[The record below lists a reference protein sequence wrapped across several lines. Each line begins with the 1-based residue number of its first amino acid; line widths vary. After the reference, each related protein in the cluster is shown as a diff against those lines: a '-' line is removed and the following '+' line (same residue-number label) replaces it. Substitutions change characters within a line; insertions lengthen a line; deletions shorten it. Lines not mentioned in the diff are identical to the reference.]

1 MRKSSDREMGNM
13 ETCYIETCVNGIWQQ
28 VSTGPIGTIQQD
40 VDWWKTVSND
50 PIRAVDSNGRL
61 VAM

>member
-1 MRKSSDREMGNM
+1 MRKSSDRDMGNM
-13 ETCYIETCVNGIWQQ
+13 ETCYIEIFGNGIWQQ

-40 VDWWKTVSND
+40 VDWWKTSSND

>member
-1 MRKSSDREMGNM
+1 MGNM
-13 ETCYIETCVNGIWQQ
+13 ETCYIEKCINGIWQQ

>member
-1 MRKSSDREMGNM
+1 MGNM
-13 ETCYIETCVNGIWQQ
+13 ETCYIEIFGNGIWQQ
-28 VSTGPIGTIQQD
+28 VSTCPIGMIQQN
-40 VDWWKTVSND
+40 VDWWKTSSND